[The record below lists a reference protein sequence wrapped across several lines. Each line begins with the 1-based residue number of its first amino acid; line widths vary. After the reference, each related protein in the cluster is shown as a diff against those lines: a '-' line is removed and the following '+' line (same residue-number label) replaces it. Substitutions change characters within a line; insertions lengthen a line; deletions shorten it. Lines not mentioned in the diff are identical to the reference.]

1 MLLGVIRGLHVAFI
15 VITLYI
21 LRSMLKTLWNVV
33 TLDAVIVSS
42 LRSWLRRKSFEILRD
57 FTRPWVYMGSSMR

>member
-1 MLLGVIRGLHVAFI
+1 MLLGVIRGLRATTI

-33 TLDAVIVSS
+33 TLDIVIVSS
-42 LRSWLRRKSFEILRD
+42 L
-57 FTRPWVYMGSSMR
+57 